1 MKNAKNIQVSA
12 DADGI
17 TAPNVTGNA
26 TTDTQTTEV
35 AHISPEI
42 ETLLRYLTA
51 QPGYVGIGI
60 DSGGPAAI
68 PEKVLAKFTFNNEG
82 ATTDRLDGVFDFK
95 TVTGQ
100 RRISWKNAEGKDE
113 FSIVLEGVTI
123 VTGEGEFVGSVPYAA
138 YQQMVT
144 AGNNNASFGLKR
156 SMNKSETR
164 TYYSVRITGLK

>member
-1 MKNAKNIQVSA
+1 MSRNKNAQVNANVGS
-12 DADGI
+12 I
-17 TAPNVTGNA
+17 TIGDTA
-26 TTDTQTTEV
+26 TETATNV

-82 ATTDRLDGVFDFK
+82 ATPDRLDGVFDFK

-138 YQQMVT
+138 YQQMVQ
-144 AGNNNASFGLKR
+144 AGNNTASFGLKR

-164 TYYSVRITGLK
+164 TYYSVRITSLK